1 MSALPLW
8 TAGVDRFLEPVQG
21 LFARDCRGSP
31 RKSPSYHARKAVMLS
46 AASPLARAALAIEI
60 AAKESRAMYN
70 AVKAK

>member
-1 MSALPLW
+1 M
-8 TAGVDRFLEPVQG
+8 DRFLEPFQG
-21 LFARDCRGSP
+21 LFALDCLGSQ
-31 RKSPSYHARKAVMLS
+31 RRSPSYHARKAVTLS